1 MITNTTSGLSYGN
14 ITATATS
21 EAGFYKLDNEIFQTT
36 GNFTNLAGVA
46 RYVLTE
52 KTNDNCQG
60 SASVEVN

>member
-36 GNFTNLAGVA
+36 GNFTNLAGA
-46 RYVLTE
+46 RYVVTA